1 MSRVVEGNGA
11 QVLPPV
17 SDARGTVP
25 AWFAH
30 LCADADL
37 RALSV
42 GHRELAATL
51 IVEATS

>member
-17 SDARGTVP
+17 TDPRATVI
-25 AWFAH
+25 AWQAH

-42 GHRELAATL
+42 DHRELAATL
-51 IVEATS
+51 FVEATS

>member
-17 SDARGTVP
+17 RDPRSTVSS
-25 AWFAH
+25 WEGH
-30 LCADADL
+30 LAANADL
-37 RALSV
+37 RTKNAFTR
-42 GHRELAATL
+42 HMAATL